1 MRALLLSGGLDSAA
15 LAWWLRPE
23 VCVTVDY
30 GQRPAKGE
38 VAASSALCTELSLP
52 HRLIEA
58 NLGALGSGSMAG
70 RPAAQGASA
79 EEFWPYRNQM
89 LVTLTA
95 MLLQPSGVSEILM
108 GAVST
113 DRHADG
119 KAAFFRSLDR
129 TMRLQ
134 EGGVRVSAPAR
145 KWSSAT
151 LLRRSGF
158 PQALLGLT
166 FSCHVHEYAC
176 GQCGGCQKH
185 REVVDAVFPVRPAA
199 PARQASYGRG
209 RS

>member
-1 MRALLLSGGLDSAA
+1 MSGGLDSAA

-23 VCVTVDY
+23 LCVTVDY
-30 GQRPAKGE
+30 GQRSGAGE
-38 VAASSALCTELSLP
+38 RAAASALCAEMGLP
-52 HRLIEA
+52 HRLIEVDLA
-58 NLGALGSGSMAG
+58 ALGSGTMAG
-70 RPAAQGASA
+70 RPVAPGAAA

-89 LVTLTA
+89 LVTLA
-95 MLLQPSGVSEILM
+95 GMLLQPLGVTDILV

-119 KAAFFRSLDR
+119 RAAFFRALDR

-145 KWSSAT
+145 RWSSAT

-176 GQCGGCQKH
+176 GQCGGCEKH
-185 REVVDAVFPVRPAA
+185 REVVDAVFPAA
-199 PARQASYGRG
+199 AMAGGHTTSDKGLC
-209 RS
+209 